1 MLILDKKE
9 KGKGLNNSTVPDDDP
24 PTPGSSNLLRCFPA
38 KKTQPYNQA
47 VLEVDIC
54 ALKIIIDICDRLS
67 MILTGSELI
76 ITLNTISVSDGE

>member
-1 MLILDKKE
+1 M
-9 KGKGLNNSTVPDDDP
+9 T
-24 PTPGSSNLLRCFPA
+24 TPRLQGPA
-38 KKTQPYNQA
+38 TYFVVSLQKKTQPYNQA